1 VAGRATR
8 RVVRGRSGHRRR
20 GEHGSA
26 IVDFALV
33 SVVLVPLFFG
43 ILQLAL
49 IWHVKT
55 TLTSAASEG
64 ARYGASYNREAE
76 DGALRTSA
84 VIDEV
89 FGTDFDDLV
98 SASTTQIAGAQAIVI
113 EVRAEVPVLVLWGP
127 TVQVDVTGHAI
138 KEEPP

>member
-1 VAGRATR
+1 VVG
-8 RVVRGRSGHRRR
+8 VVRPRRHT
-20 GEHGSA
+20 GEDGSA
-26 IVDFALV
+26 IADFALV

-64 ARYGASYNREAE
+64 ARYGASYNHEAA
-76 DGALRTSA
+76 DGARRTSA

-89 FGTDFDDLV
+89 FGTDFADQV
-98 SASTTQIAGAQAIVI
+98 TASTTEVDGVPTVEVTVQAEI
-113 EVRAEVPVLVLWGP
+113 PVLALWGP
-127 TVQVDVTGHAI
+127 TIELEVAAHAI
-138 KEEPP
+138 VEQVQ

>member
-1 VAGRATR
+1 VVGCAGTR
-8 RVVRGRSGHRRR
+8 RHT
-20 GEHGSA
+20 GEDGSA
-26 IVDFALV
+26 IADFALV

-64 ARYGASYNREAE
+64 ARYGASYNREAA
-76 DGALRTSA
+76 DGARRTGA

-89 FGTDFDDLV
+89 FGTDFADQV
-98 SASTTQIAGAQAIVI
+98 TASTT
-113 EVRAEVPVLVLWGP
+113 EVDGVPMVEVEVLAEVPVLAVWGP
-127 TVQVDVTGHAI
+127 TIEVEVTAHAI
-138 KEEPP
+138 EEQLQ